1 MVSHLKLNLAKEI
14 KDSKKGFFMYVN
26 SKRKARE
33 NVSPLL
39 NEKGVLV
46 MRDAEK
52 AEILNTTFAS
62 VFNAKTPL
70 RNPRPWR

>member
-26 SKRKARE
+26 SKRKTRE

-39 NEKGVLV
+39 NEGGVLV
-46 MRDAEK
+46 MWDAEK
-52 AEILNTTFAS
+52 VEI
-62 VFNAKTPL
+62 
-70 RNPRPWR
+70 